1 MLRAARYALNAEALP
16 TSGRAAVTFWEKRC
30 VAGGMMSWR

>member
-16 TSGRAAVTFWEKRC
+16 TSGQVAVVFWEKRY
-30 VAGGMMSWR
+30 VVGGMMS